1 MYAWGPPGCSVGS
14 MKVWAQSQ
22 ENAFQSASIFL
33 HRFCCIWT
41 GRFGRGISFLC
52 FLAEYAL
59 NATILQIGVF
69 PRPKCT
75 LLLAD
80 AAAIKVRLFYLDFSH
95 MPSTT
100 VCRRLL
106 PTAPDF
112 QSHYT
117 DMEHYL
123 FLDQTSWL
131 QKGRNGKSTER
142 LPHQHFQ
149 RYALDTIHR
158 LYLMGLVEK

>member
-1 MYAWGPPGCSVGS
+1 

-22 ENAFQSASIFL
+22 ENAVRSSFL

-41 GRFGRGISFLC
+41 GCFGRGISFLC

-59 NATILQIGVF
+59 NAATLQIGVF
-69 PRPKCT
+69 PRPKCA

-80 AAAIKVRLFYLDFSH
+80 AAAIKVCLFYLDFSH

-106 PTAPDF
+106 PLAPDF
-112 QSHYT
+112 QSQYI
-117 DMEHYL
+117 DMQHCL

-131 QKGRNGKSTER
+131 QKERNGKSTER
-142 LPHQHFQ
+142 SPHQHFQ
-149 RYALDTIHR
+149 RYALGTVHR
-158 LYLMGLVEK
+158 LYLNAISREITNWYGTRLSGL